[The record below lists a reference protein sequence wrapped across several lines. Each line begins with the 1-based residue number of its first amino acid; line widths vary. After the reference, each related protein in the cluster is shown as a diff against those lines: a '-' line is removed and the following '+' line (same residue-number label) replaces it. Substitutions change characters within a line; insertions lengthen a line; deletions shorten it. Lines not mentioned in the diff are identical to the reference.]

1 MKTKG
6 RLFRTLSLFMALVL
20 LVTSLQIGMFS
31 ASAASGDQIDPYFAD
46 DAKINAYFQNDGSI
60 GIQFNKAVARSGYHG
75 DKTITHYLIS
85 VMDLTVRENREN
97 VIYNKVIT
105 AENSDLIFTEISASD
120 VNTFREINHRYNVAV
135 MAVDN
140 EGWRSMP
147 INATVINV
155 APFEITEDYS
165 PNPDAAVKYIMR
177 MDSSTHIGSDYNV
190 TGTFNNINADG
201 VTSADAI
208 GVGAGTGNNG
218 SGAMRYWFNGE
229 GDNSQET
236 AVDFSYSR
244 QTYNY
249 MGQDAGS
256 FPEEFLVWVDFTDVK
271 FDEFAFR
278 LRYNDKQPAT
288 IGSTDKPSDL
298 VYSTENYDGETVVY
312 MQDENGFWVKNTY
325 PSGEITNIGNYKG
338 FIRIPVE
345 CFVAVDG
352 DGNKLTMSD
361 TVHRKYKN
369 AFETKEDDIY
379 PLEDIYSFGFSFV
392 ATDESNLHKSFY
404 IDDLAFYR
412 ENGEFVKYSDEND
425 SNIAKLGD
433 SIYNRNTALPQAIAN
448 YINDNITGVATYADR
463 LTIQNIE
470 EMMKVYGVTDDDLKT
485 ADEDAFNTF
494 DAGRTL
500 YRTFENVDD
509 WRIIKGFEEEIEK
522 LPNPEKIIAADE
534 DVINKVKRF
543 YASYLSFNLRQF
555 RLFGSDAED
564 KLLACYNL
572 VYATKDKVG
581 TALASRPWISFNDFD
596 NGNYPLGTQG
606 NDLYDDYPNAYNADT
621 LINDLQHTTKLTHY
635 SGTLYELLTVS
646 GGINV
651 NRVDYVRTGETKP
664 LSENGTS
671 NKWYANGVESYISNK
686 GYNGSNGATLH
697 FNRDMLRT
705 TRTAMNDLRETATMT
720 FTYNGNSADTWN
732 NLQGLNIENWTD
744 KTIGDTLEERLK
756 ELSLVFYLDTT
767 GVTGLDMSIRI
778 VTGNHTY
785 VINNGQ
791 NENQRYIRTLDSETG
806 EWNTAYLSSTRQF
819 INGSFTDE
827 SGNKVYA
834 LDNFRGWVYIPLVYF
849 KYIDYSKGNV
859 GTVGSAQNTSLDVN
873 NDLSDIKEIKVL
885 AQHRQEYYD
894 SNDGASFE
902 NKEITVDAF
911 GFTYDP
917 EYYSENYAARQDKG
931 FDEVFGIESTDSKN
945 FVMGVNAL
953 DVYADDVFDKYD
965 ALIDIY
971 NSLSDYQKSLADVTI
986 AYKQLQEL
994 KVKMD
999 TDLILPEKS
1008 ADEIKAA
1015 IDALGSVKNINLD
1028 DYRLPSPL
1036 VASTV
1041 SVDYSVF
1048 NTSAEEIAAIAEL
1061 YEKSYSR
1068 MSNADKAALG
1078 DDYVKAMENAYA
1090 VYERI
1095 QHVQKY
1101 IDEYNNYTASLAK
1114 DVYTNVNVDGTDV
1127 SMIELSNKPTILSVL
1142 GKNCDS
1148 SVFTKSIFEANRSKY
1163 VESLYTLI
1171 YNTTDITTT
1180 TEGNTYKGAFNS
1192 FISGTE
1198 ALTASLA
1205 EKIANKTPITAKE
1218 IQKVKDIIGKYES
1231 FPEQYKNVKDAY
1243 DAVEALKALFPQA
1256 FAENASVEFNSSTIS
1271 VTKDVNISYVAALE
1285 DIDLYLASSN
1295 TFELKSADGNV
1306 IPITVDLAG
1315 ATAAGDKIG
1324 TVSNSADDGNGNA
1337 VAQTFALTV
1346 TVADASQLQPKDYS
1360 GTIDISCVSADG
1372 TVILSIPVTY
1382 AEEEQYVVSIP
1393 ADQTIPFAS
1402 TNYNLGEIS
1411 ASIRLND
1418 DKKLTV
1424 SLENPENR
1432 SFSLVKD
1439 DEVVSTIPYTLNS
1452 NGNAF
1457 VSKEYTMLNKDET
1470 VPLVINIEKRSWDL
1484 AYVNEYSDTLT
1495 FNVACETVEGG
1506 GA

>member
-46 DAKINAYFQNDGSI
+46 DAKVHAYFQNDGSI
-60 GIQFNKAVARSGYHG
+60 GIHFSKAVARSGYHG

-85 VMDLTVRENREN
+85 VMDLTVRENRED

-105 AENSDLIFTEISASD
+105 AENSDLIVTEISASD
-120 VNTFREINHRYNVAV
+120 VNTFREVNHRYNVAV

-147 INATVINV
+147 INTTVINV

-165 PNPDAAVKYIMR
+165 PKSDAAVKYIMR

-201 VTSADAI
+201 AVSADAI
-208 GVGAGTGNNG
+208 GVGAGAGNNG

-244 QTYNY
+244 QTYNF

-256 FPEEFLVWVDFTDVK
+256 LPEEFLVWVDFTDVK

-278 LRYNDKQPAT
+278 LRYNDKKAAT
-288 IGSTDKPSDL
+288 IGNTDKPSDL
-298 VYSTENYDGETVVY
+298 VYSTENYDGETVIY

-338 FIRIPVE
+338 FIRIPVK

-352 DGNKLTMSD
+352 DGNKYTMSN
-361 TVHRKYKN
+361 TVHRKYKS
-369 AFETKEDDIY
+369 EDNIY

-412 ENGEFVKYSDEND
+412 ENGEFVLHSNED
-425 SNIAKLGD
+425 SANIAKLGD

-470 EMMKVYGVTDDDLKT
+470 EMMQVYGVTDDDLKT

-509 WRIIKGFEEEIEK
+509 WRIIKGYEEEIEK
-522 LPNPEKIIAADE
+522 LPDPEKIIAADE
-534 DVINKVKRF
+534 DVVNKVKRF
-543 YASYLSFNLRQF
+543 YASYLSFNLRQL

-581 TALASRPWISFNDFD
+581 KALASRPWISFNDFD

-606 NDLYDDYPNAYNADT
+606 NDLYDDYPNAYHADT

-635 SGTLYELLTVS
+635 SATVYDLYSVSGTLQY
-646 GGINV
+646 I
-651 NRVDYVRTGETKP
+651 DYVRTGENKT
-664 LSENGTS
+664 LSENGS
-671 NKWYANGVESYISNK
+671 YNKWYANGVESYISNK

-697 FNRDMLRT
+697 FNRDLFRT
-705 TRTAMNDLRETATMT
+705 TRTLNFNDLRETATMV

-744 KTIGDTLEERLK
+744 KAIGDTLEERLK

-767 GVTGLDMSIRI
+767 DVTGLDISIRI

-785 VINNGQ
+785 VINNGKD
-791 NENQRYIRTLDSETG
+791 ENQRYIRTLDSETG

-819 INGSFTDE
+819 INGSYTDE

-849 KYIDYSKGNV
+849 KYLSSN
-859 GTVGSAQNTSLDVN
+859 SAQNTSLDVN
-873 NDLSDIKEIKVL
+873 NDLNDIKEIKVL

-894 SNDGASFE
+894 TQDSENQDGASFA

-953 DVYADDVFDKYD
+953 DVYADDAFDKYY

-986 AYKQLQEL
+986 AYKQLREL
-994 KVKMD
+994 KAKMD
-999 TDLILPEKS
+999 SDLILPEKS

-1048 NTSAEEIAAIAEL
+1048 NTSAEEIASIAEL
-1061 YEKSYSR
+1061 YEKSYNR
-1068 MSNADKAALG
+1068 MSNANKAALG
-1078 DDYVKAMENAYA
+1078 NDYVKAMENAYA

-1101 IDEYNNYTASLAK
+1101 INEYNNSTAVLAR

-1127 SMIELSNKPTILSVL
+1127 SMIELSNKSKILSFL
-1142 GKNCDS
+1142 ILNCNS
-1148 SVFTKSIFEANRSKY
+1148 SIFTKSIFEANRSKY

-1180 TEGNTYKGAFNS
+1180 EGSSYKGALNS

-1205 EKIANKTPITAKE
+1205 EKIANKTPITADE
-1218 IQKVKDIIGKYES
+1218 IQKVKDIIGEYES

-1324 TVSNSADDGNGNA
+1324 TVSNSADDGSGNA

-1346 TVADASQLQPKDYS
+1346 TVADASQIQPKDYS
-1360 GTIDISCVSADG
+1360 GTIDISCISADG

-1382 AEEEQYVVSIP
+1382 AEEEQYVISIP
-1393 ADQTIPFAS
+1393 ANQTIPFAS

-1411 ASIRLND
+1411 ASIRLNN

-1452 NGNAF
+1452 NGSAF